1 MNLAP
6 EKGWRPLWIDSF
18 RDLSGTVYLVDAA
31 DYERFAE
38 SKAELERVLA
48 VEGLPK
54 VPVCVLGNKI
64 DHYNDIILLAR
75 RN

>member
-1 MNLAP
+1 M
-6 EKGWRPLWIDSF
+6 
-18 RDLSGTVYLVDAA
+18 A

-38 SKAELERVLA
+38 SKAELEGVLT

-64 DHYNDIILLAR
+64 DHHNDIILLAR